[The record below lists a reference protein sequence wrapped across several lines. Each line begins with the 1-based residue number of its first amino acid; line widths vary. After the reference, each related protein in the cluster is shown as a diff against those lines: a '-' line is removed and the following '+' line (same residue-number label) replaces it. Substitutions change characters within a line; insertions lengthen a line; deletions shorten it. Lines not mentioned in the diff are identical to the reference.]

1 MVVVTVAAPALTE
14 VAQQILDLARDR
26 VEQAEVYAYDTSS
39 TPVDFE
45 ANRLKAL
52 ETKDSRGVALRVIK
66 DGRVGLASTTSLDDL
81 GLLVDTAVE
90 LSAFGAEAKFDLPA
104 QITPTPVEV
113 FDAATAQIGVEQ
125 MVALGQDM
133 IDRVRAYDAD
143 ILCGAGVRRM
153 LATTEILNS
162 RGGQGSYRQSSYA
175 LSIGGQLIRGE
186 DFLHIFEFETS
197 IRPDI
202 DQQHLA
208 DKAIRRFDLAKNI
221 VPAQTR
227 RLPVVFNPRGVAWH
241 LLRPLTV
248 ALSGKSVLQGAS
260 ALSDKL
266 GQPVFDERVSVYDDS
281 TQSGVPGA
289 VPFDDEGIATRRL
302 PLVERGTV
310 ANFYYDLQ
318 TAGLAGKQSTGNGYR
333 SPATL
338 PSPSTGVVM
347 IEPGDT
353 PLTELLAGIDEGV
366 LVESMTGNA
375 GNVFSGDFSGSVDIA
390 FKIERGQLTG
400 RIKNA
405 AVAGNIFA
413 DMKHLGGLSAETEW
427 VGGSVRAP
435 HILFRELQ
443 LSTKSN

>member
-1 MVVVTVAAPALTE
+1 LTDIAA
-14 VAQQILDLARDR
+14 QILDLARNR

-52 ETKDSRGVALRVIK
+52 ETKDSRGVALRVVK
-66 DGRVGLASTTSLDDL
+66 NGRVGLASTTNLDDL
-81 GLLVDTAVE
+81 GLLVDSAVE
-90 LSAFGAEAKFDLPA
+90 LSAFGAEAKFELPA
-104 QITPTPVEV
+104 QITPTPVDV
-113 FDAATAQIGVEQ
+113 FDPATERLGVEQ
-125 MVALGQDM
+125 MAALGQEM

-143 ILCGAGVRRM
+143 ILCSAGVRRTM
-153 LATTEILNS
+153 ATTEILNS

-175 LSIGGQLIRGE
+175 VSIGGQLIRGE
-186 DFLHIFEFETS
+186 DFLHIFEFKTS

-208 DKAIRRFDLAKNI
+208 DKAIERFDLAKRV
-221 VPAQTR
+221 VPIETR

-241 LLRPLTV
+241 LLHPMTV

-266 GQPVFDERVSVYDDS
+266 GQQVFDERLSIYDDS

-302 PLVERGTV
+302 PLIERGTV
-310 ANFYYDLQ
+310 ASFYYDLQ

-338 PSPSTGVVM
+338 PSPSTGVVL
-347 IEPGDT
+347 IEPGDV
-353 PLTELLAGIDEGV
+353 PLEQLLAGVEEGV
-366 LVESMTGNA
+366 LVETMTGNA

-390 FKIERGQLTG
+390 FKIEKGKLTG

-413 DMKHLGGLSAETEW
+413 DMKQLGGLSSEAEW
-427 VGGSVRAP
+427 VGGSLRTP

-443 LSTKSN
+443 VSTKSG